1 MKQIIPDKTD
11 QPGLPLTP
19 LAVIGDP
26 IAHSLSPVL
35 HGDIIA
41 RHQLP
46 YTYTAHLVKA
56 GETEQF
62 LRYAI
67 QEGIQG
73 FNATM
78 PHKIALLSLVDHV
91 HVDAAYYGSIN
102 TVRIRDG
109 KSYGYNTD
117 VAGLLSS
124 LASHG
129 ITIQGKRLLI
139 LGAGGV
145 AGSIVRASAK
155 EGAHRV
161 TVLNRSLDKATELCS
176 GREQLCFPGEM
187 TLDNLSQEAKESDLI
202 INCTPLGMEGVA
214 GDFEDFSFLDGTKA
228 AVVDLIYRPS
238 ETRLLAEAK
247 KRGLVS
253 VNGLGMLI
261 RQGILAFELFTDF
274 KLDHDAEA
282 ALLEQALK
290 EVLHL

>member
-1 MKQIIPDKTD
+1 MTQTNRNENQSGTKLNQ
-11 QPGLPLTP
+11 

-26 IAHSLSPVL
+26 IAHSLSPHL
-35 HGDIIA
+35 HGDIIT

-46 YTYTAHLVKA
+46 FTYTAHLVKA

-62 LRYAI
+62 LRFAI
-67 QEGIQG
+67 REGIQG

-91 HVDAAYYGSIN
+91 HEDAAYYGSIN

-124 LASHG
+124 LSSHG
-129 ITIQGKRLLI
+129 ITLRGSRLLI

-145 AGSIVRASAK
+145 AGSIVRASVR
-155 EGAHRV
+155 EGAACV
-161 TVLNRSLDKATELCS
+161 TVLNRSLEKAEELCR
-176 GREQLCFPGEM
+176 GKEQLCTAGEM
-187 TLDNLSQEAKESDLI
+187 TLTGMICAAKESDLI
-202 INCTPLGMEGVA
+202 INCTPLGMEGVE
-214 GDFEDFSFLDGTKA
+214 GNFDSFTFLDETRA

-238 ETRLLAEAK
+238 ETRLLAEAR
-247 KRGLVS
+247 KRGLTT

-261 RQGILAFELFTDF
+261 RQGILAFELFTDYQ
-274 KLDHDAEA
+274 LDHEIEA
-282 ALLEQALK
+282 ALLAKTLTEA
-290 EVLHL
+290 LHL

>member
-1 MKQIIPDKTD
+1 MK
-11 QPGLPLTP
+11 LTP

-26 IAHSLSPVL
+26 IAHSLSPML

-41 RHQLP
+41 RHQTP
-46 YTYTAHLVKA
+46 FTYTAHLVKA

-62 LRYAI
+62 LRFAI

-91 HVDAAYYGSIN
+91 HEDAAYYGSIN
-102 TVRIRDG
+102 TVRIREG

-129 ITIQGKRLLI
+129 ITLRGKRLLI

-145 AGSIVRASAK
+145 AGSIVRACDK
-155 EGAHRV
+155 EGAARV
-161 TVLNRSLDKATELCS
+161 TVLNRSLEKAEELCS
-176 GREQLCFPGEM
+176 GRETLCFPGQM
-187 TLDNLSQEAKESDLI
+187 TMDVMKKAAQESDLI
-202 INCTPLGMEGVA
+202 LNCTPLGMEGVA

-238 ETRLLAEAK
+238 ETTLLAEAK
-247 KRGLVS
+247 KRGLLAI
-253 VNGLGMLI
+253 NGLGMLI
-261 RQGILAFELFTDF
+261 RQGILAFELFTDC

-290 EVLHL
+290 EALHL